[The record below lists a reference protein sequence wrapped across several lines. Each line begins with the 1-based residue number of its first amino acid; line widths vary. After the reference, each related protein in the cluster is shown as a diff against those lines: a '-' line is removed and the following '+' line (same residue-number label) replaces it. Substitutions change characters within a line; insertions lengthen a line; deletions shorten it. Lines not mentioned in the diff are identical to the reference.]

1 MTSQGIPEDLKQQ
14 LAKKEAEKEQ
24 KGREIKELVEE
35 RKKLETKLLETTDK
49 EQAVKLEAAI
59 KSVKEDIDSL
69 RGEIPALNDQ
79 IKFLLGECDF
89 FSLPF
94 GEITKFNSPLSSF
107 ISPFSPTPSQS
118 QAVRIRP
125 FQFTVPAAAATT
137 RVLRLSRG
145 RYLSFF
151 F

>member
-49 EQAVKLEAAI
+49 EQAARLEAAI
-59 KSVKEDIDSL
+59 KSVKEDVDRISSQL
-69 RGEIPALNDQ
+69 PALNEQ

-89 FSLPF
+89 FFFFFFLARLRNSIHLFRLSFLPSLPHQVRAKQF
-94 GEITKFNSPLSSF
+94 AYGHSNLQYQQQQPQRE
-107 ISPFSPTPSQS
+107 FSAYPE
-118 QAVRIRP
+118 AGI
-125 FQFTVPAAAATT
+125 
-137 RVLRLSRG
+137 
-145 RYLSFF
+145 
-151 F
+151 